1 MRFHV
6 VPISDLDFAAFMTRL
21 YEEREKSHV
30 AAALRYEP
38 IYVHRAQRENL
49 DEVQKRFQSDQDC
62 ILFLTPNNL
71 RLLRREDL
79 KLEPVAEVAESA
91 LPSLDRLNK
100 L

>member
-6 VPISDLDFAAFMTRL
+6 VPISDLDFAMFMTKL
-21 YEEREKSHV
+21 YEQRKKLNV

-38 IYVHRAQRENL
+38 IYVHRAQQKGL

-71 RLLRREDL
+71 SLLQSEGL
-79 KLEPVAEVAESA
+79 QLAPIAEVAESA
-91 LPSLDRLNK
+91 LPSMNRLNK